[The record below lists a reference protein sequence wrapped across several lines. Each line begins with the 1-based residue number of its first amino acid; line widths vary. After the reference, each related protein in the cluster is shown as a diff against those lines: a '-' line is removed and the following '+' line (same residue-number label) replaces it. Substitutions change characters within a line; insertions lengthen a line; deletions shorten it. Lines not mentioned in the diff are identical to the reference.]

1 MVDKQCT
8 ESRGAGTTDHPSVEG
23 IVLRQA
29 EALARD
35 TAQHPHAMPS
45 HLAYLTGAIGL
56 AVTLGYISDTQGVQ
70 LREACRGKLAEA
82 TPAFAATKTAD
93 LEYARLL
100 LAVLRHGG
108 ASLRIP
114 VEMILIGPAKARRM
128 LIRMQRDG
136 LLHAPDVWGFH
147 AVRAGE
153 A

>member
-1 MVDKQCT
+1 MVDKQHMG
-8 ESRGAGTTDHPSVEG
+8 RRRAGTTDHASVEG

-29 EALARD
+29 ETLARD
-35 TAQHPHAMPS
+35 TAQHPYALPS

-56 AVTLGYISDTQGVQ
+56 AVTLGYISDTQGIC
-70 LREACRGKLAEA
+70 LREACREKLAEA
-82 TPAFAATKTAD
+82 TPDQATTKTAD

-108 ASLRIP
+108 ASLRMP

-128 LIRMQRDG
+128 LARMQRDG
-136 LLHAPDVWGFH
+136 LLHAPNVWGFH

>member
-1 MVDKQCT
+1 MIDDRQV
-8 ESRGAGTTDHPSVEG
+8 ESPGAGTIDQPNVEG

-35 TAQHPHAMPS
+35 SAQHPHAFPS

-56 AVTLGYISDTQGVQ
+56 AVTLGYISDTQGIC
-70 LREACRGKLAEA
+70 LREACREKLAEA
-82 TPAFAATKTAD
+82 TPDQATTKTAD

-108 ASLRIP
+108 ASLRMP

-128 LIRMQRDG
+128 LARMQRDG
-136 LLHAPDVWGFH
+136 LLHAPNVWGFH

>member
-1 MVDKQCT
+1 MIDDRQV
-8 ESRGAGTTDHPSVEG
+8 ESPGAGTIDQPNVEG

-35 TAQHPHAMPS
+35 SAQHPHAFPS

-56 AVTLGYISDTQGVQ
+56 AVTLGYISDMQGVR
-70 LREACRGKLAEA
+70 LREACRGKLAKAASPQA
-82 TPAFAATKTAD
+82 TTKAAD

-100 LAVLRHGG
+100 LAVLRYGG

-114 VEMILIGPAKARRM
+114 VEMILLGPVKARRM
-128 LIRMQRDG
+128 LARMERDG
-136 LLHAPDVWGFH
+136 LLHKANVWGFH

>member
-1 MVDKQCT
+1 MVDKQRT
-8 ESRGAGTTDHPSVEG
+8 ESRGACVTDHPSVES

-29 EALARD
+29 ETLARD
-35 TAQHPHAMPS
+35 TAQHPHALSS

-56 AVTLGYISDTQGVQ
+56 AVTLGYISDAQGVH
-70 LREACRGKLAEA
+70 LRETCRGKFAQA
-82 TPAFAATKTAD
+82 VPAFAATKMAD

-114 VEMILIGPAKARRM
+114 VEMILIGPVKARRV
-128 LIRMQRDG
+128 LARMERDG
-136 LLHAPDVWGFH
+136 LLHKANVWGFH
-147 AVRAGE
+147 AIRAGE